1 MLEEHHYGL
10 CPALCLRYRLEY
22 MMTSRGHER
31 KRSAIAERSTPN
43 YAGAQALRDL
53 SDTVLWVGLLAV
65 EPRDDT
71 SQLCGPMCD
80 AGGPSLFEGWAGR
93 NCLCKN
99 PTAKSCAYGHSPRHG
114 ARWPKAP

>member
-80 AGGPSLFEGWAGR
+80 AGGPSLF
-93 NCLCKN
+93 
-99 PTAKSCAYGHSPRHG
+99 
-114 ARWPKAP
+114 